1 MRQVSF
7 AALALLAL
15 LLAASPEISRAHE
28 HERFYGT
35 FVGETADISQ
45 GSEVRRDLSV
55 TIDGTDD
62 GFRVEWKTVSVKS
75 DGRRKEKAYSIDFFP
90 SQREHIYSSAMKAN
104 LFGGR
109 QPLDPM
115 KGDPYV
121 WAHFHG
127 DTLVINA
134 LLITDD
140 GGYEMLTYNRT
151 LVAEGLHLEFDRI
164 YNGEPQKRVEA
175 TLKRV
180 D

>member
-1 MRQVSF
+1 MKHAFVAAF
-7 AALALLAL
+7 ALAILVTATARNAM
-15 LLAASPEISRAHE
+15 AAEYD
-28 HERFYGT
+28 RFFGT
-35 FVGETADISQ
+35 FVGETSDISQ
-45 GSEVRRDLSV
+45 GNELRRDLTVAISP
-55 TIDGTDD
+55 TDD
-62 GFRVEWKTVSVKS
+62 GFRVEWKTVSVKT
-75 DGRRKEKAYSIDFFP
+75 DGRSKEKAYSIDFFP

-121 WAHFHG
+121 WAHFEG

-151 LVAEGLHLEFDRI
+151 LVAEGLLLEFDRI
-164 YNGEPQKRVEA
+164 YNGIPQKRVEA
-175 TLKRV
+175 TLTRV